1 MSDHDRGAYT
11 PQNEAPLAFDARSRR
26 GRRAFPTALLISLVI
41 LAGLGVAIF
50 MFYRSGV
57 RGAGEAPVP
66 VGSPVGDIK
75 SAPSAQAQQPQD
87 PGQGL
92 QIYKAEG
99 KAESASSAPATASQA
114 GAGASPSAARQARA
128 VSSATPN
135 CTSSK
140 PASLMAAGSPCSS
153 PPNLGRPRWYTLP
166 LALSRQATAAIKS
179 ALA

>member
-11 PQNEAPLAFDARSRR
+11 PQNEAPLSFDARRSR
-26 GRRAFPTALLISLVI
+26 GRRAFPTTLIISLVI

-66 VGSPVGDIK
+66 VGAPVGDIK
-75 SAPSAQAQQPQD
+75 SPPTAQGQQPQD

-99 KAESASSAPATASQA
+99 NAAAASGAPPIAFSSPTCARSLRLCTPIRLTSAASSVF
-114 GAGASPSAARQARA
+114 SAM
-128 VSSATPN
+128 T
-135 CTSSK
+135 
-140 PASLMAAGSPCSS
+140 
-153 PPNLGRPRWYTLP
+153 TL
-166 LALSRQATAAIKS
+166 R
-179 ALA
+179 

>member
-11 PQNEAPLAFDARSRR
+11 PQNEAPLSFDARRSR
-26 GRRAFPTALLISLVI
+26 GRRAFPTTLIISLVI

-66 VGSPVGDIK
+66 VGAPVGDIK
-75 SAPSAQAQQPQD
+75 SPPTAQGQQPQD

-99 KAESASSAPATASQA
+99 NAAAASGAPPIAFAPAPEQPQPRAAPTMARAMPVLPLVPSTIVPPGCSAPAF
-114 GAGASPSAARQARA
+114 SAASTMAMPRR
-128 VSSATPN
+128 
-135 CTSSK
+135 
-140 PASLMAAGSPCSS
+140 SLTDDAG
-153 PPNLGRPRWYTLP
+153 L
-166 LALSRQATAAIKS
+166 
-179 ALA
+179 